1 MTLSER
7 LMVKPGTRVRMVAHD
22 ARSTASVKDK
32 AAARR
37 IVQRNIER
45 LSELQQR
52 LYAENRRAL
61 LVVLQGMD
69 ASGKDGTIRH
79 VMSGINPM
87 GCHVTAFKV
96 PSAEEADHDFLW
108 RIHKAV
114 PSNGEIGIFNR
125 SHYEDVLVVRV
136 HQLVSKTVWSKR
148 YEQINQ
154 FERMLADNGVMILKF
169 FLHISKEEQ
178 QRRFDKR
185 LEDLSKNWKFSEKDV
200 AESRHWD
207 AYMRAYE
214 EALSRC
220 STSWAPWVIVPSDK
234 KWFRDLAVSQ
244 VIVETLETMDP
255 HYPAPARDSSNASA
269 R

>member
-1 MTLSER
+1 VKLSER
-7 LMVKPGTRVRMVAHD
+7 LVVKPGARVRLAAHD
-22 ARSTASVKDK
+22 SRSTVGVKDK

-79 VMSGINPM
+79 VMSGVNPM
-87 GCHVTAFKV
+87 GCRVTAFKV
-96 PSAEEADHDFLW
+96 PSTEEADHDFLW
-108 RIHKAV
+108 RIHRAM
-114 PSNGEIGIFNR
+114 PPRGEIGIFNR

-136 HQLVSKTVWSKR
+136 HQLVSKAIWSKR
-148 YEQINQ
+148 YEQINR
-154 FERMLADNGVMILKF
+154 FERFLADNGVTILKF

-178 QRRFDKR
+178 RRRFDER
-185 LEDLSKNWKFSEKDV
+185 LKDPAKNWKFSATDV
-200 AESRHWD
+200 AERRYWD

-214 EALSRC
+214 DALSCC
-220 STSWAPWVIVPSDK
+220 STPWAVVPSDK

-244 VIVETLETMDP
+244 IIVETLEAMDP
-255 HYPAPARDSSNASA
+255 RYPTPLYAPSSVSVS
-269 R
+269 